1 MQKESLF
8 KYLLII
14 NIWMEIFHGQINN
27 MEV

>member
-27 MEV
+27 AEV

>member
-14 NIWMEIFHGQINN
+14 NIWMEIFHGQIKNV
-27 MEV
+27 EV

>member
-14 NIWMEIFHGQINN
+14 NIWMEIFRGQINN
-27 MEV
+27 VEV

>member
-1 MQKESLF
+1 MQKEALF

-27 MEV
+27 VEV

>member
-1 MQKESLF
+1 MQKESPF

-27 MEV
+27 VEV

>member
-14 NIWMEIFHGQINN
+14 NIWMEIFHGKINN
-27 MEV
+27 VEV

>member
-14 NIWMEIFHGQINN
+14 YIWMEIFYGQINN
-27 MEV
+27 VEV

>member
-1 MQKESLF
+1 MQMESLF

-27 MEV
+27 VEV